1 MDLLTISD
9 KKVIP
14 SAYTLTIKVF
24 KGLQLN
30 ELAAVYYFTDHKS
43 PYTIYP
49 KEERKERLITDL
61 GVKWSSK
68 LDVAIDKYKEL
79 TETSA
84 IKLLKS
90 ARASIGK
97 LEKYFEVIDLTLV
110 DDNGKPI
117 FAAKDLVANLTKMG
131 DVVQGLSKL
140 EEIVK
145 KDQQAVSLNRGGVVV
160 NKYSQ

>member
-14 SAYTLTIKVF
+14 SAYTLTIKEF
-24 KGLQLN
+24 KNLKSSD
-30 ELAAVYYFTDHKS
+30 LAAIYYFTDHRS
-43 PYTIYP
+43 PYAVYP
-49 KEERKERLITDL
+49 TEDRKSKLIHDL
-61 GVKWSSK
+61 EVKWSSK
-68 LDVAIDKYKEL
+68 IDAGVDKYKEL

-90 ARASIGK
+90 AKSSIEK
-97 LEKYFEVIDLTLV
+97 LERYFQDIDLTLM

-117 FAAKDLVANLTKMG
+117 YAAKDLVANLTKMG
-131 DVVQGLSKL
+131 DVVEGLTKL
-140 EEIVK
+140 EEVVK
-145 KDQQAVSLNRGGVVV
+145 KDQQTAAVNRGGVVV